1 MAEDLESR
9 LDERFYLADADKPAR
24 QEIVTQDAVFGT
36 ISKYGP
42 NCRNIG
48 WLGTSVLMM
57 NAQIGL
63 GVLSLPSA
71 FNTLGL
77 LPGIIG
83 LLALAYI
90 TTWGSYE
97 LGVFKLKHP
106 EIYGYHD
113 AMGLVFSRIGYEFLA
128 LAFALFLVFC
138 CASGLLSISIALNAV
153 SIYATC
159 TAAFAG
165 VAAVVVFCL
174 ASIRTMGRLRWLA
187 WIVMGCI
194 FVALLTVTIG
204 FGVQE
209 RPDAAPVTSG
219 PWKSDWQLVVHPSLT
234 EAMSAVTTMVFSLT
248 GTPFFF
254 AMMSDMRDPRRYQK
268 SLFLCQGVV
277 VATFITI
284 SIAAYA
290 IALPGLCVSATLS
303 AHTVSKFFFVRILR
317 GSHHLS
323 SNTFIHYATWF
334 GCVGFT
340 IVVAYLIASGI
351 PIFDRLVSLVG
362 TLLGTLMVFQP
373 VGIMWL
379 YDNWGAFK
387 ENPTTLLTL
396 RLALVI
402 FVIVLGT
409 FMMIAG

>member
-1 MAEDLESR
+1 M
-9 LDERFYLADADKPAR
+9 
-24 QEIVTQDAVFGT
+24 Q
-36 ISKYGP
+36 
-42 NCRNIG
+42 IG

-128 LAFALFLVFC
+128 LAFAL
-138 CASGLLSISIALNAV
+138 
-153 SIYATC
+153 
-159 TAAFAG
+159 
-165 VAAVVVFCL
+165 
-174 ASIRTMGRLRWLA
+174 
-187 WIVMGCI
+187 
-194 FVALLTVTIG
+194 LLTVTIG

-284 SIAAYA
+284 S
-290 IALPGLCVSATLS
+290 
-303 AHTVSKFFFVRILR
+303 TVSKFFFVRILR